1 MEQQPTPPTPNF
13 ILFAYRIVILLFI
26 YTQYFT
32 EIVQYWM

>member
-1 MEQQPTPPTPNF
+1 MEQPPTPSTPNL
-13 ILFAYRIVILLFI
+13 ILFTYRIVILLFI